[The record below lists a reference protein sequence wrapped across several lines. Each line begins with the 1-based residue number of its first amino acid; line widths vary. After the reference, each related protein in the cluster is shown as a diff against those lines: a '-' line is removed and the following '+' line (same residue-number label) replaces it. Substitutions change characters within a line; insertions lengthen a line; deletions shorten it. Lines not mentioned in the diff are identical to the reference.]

1 MGMRDGGGVRRIRIW
16 KMEMEMEM
24 ERGDAFLCIWY
35 IAIFPFSLVE
45 NTCASDGEG

>member
-1 MGMRDGGGVRRIRIW
+1 MRDGEGVRRIRIW
-16 KMEMEMEM
+16 KMEMEMEMEM

-35 IAIFPFSLVE
+35 NAIFPFSLVE